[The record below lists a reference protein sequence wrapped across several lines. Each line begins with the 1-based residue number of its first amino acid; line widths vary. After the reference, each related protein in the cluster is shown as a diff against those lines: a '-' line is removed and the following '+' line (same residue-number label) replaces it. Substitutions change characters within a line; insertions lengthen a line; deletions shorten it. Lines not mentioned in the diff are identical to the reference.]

1 MNLIYLGLDFKVE
14 LKHESINTIVFENP
28 FMYRTLIGE
37 MIKSINGETTKWV
50 LSDISG
56 EYNWKKDVYLVTD
69 FFTLDFNN
77 RTLLTKLQQRL
88 ANIAQESVGD
98 LFDINGKIQKFLYT
112 IEDAIPLN
120 LVHNEDI
127 NALDLIKMAGVKID
141 EEAFDLI
148 DQTISFIDVVM
159 ELLHP
164 KLIVLLYSRSF
175 MTHDEL
181 DLFFSTLL
189 SKKIPVLCIEQA
201 LADQIQ
207 IVENKEVV
215 YTVDSDYCVF

>member
-50 LSDISG
+50 LSDIG
-56 EYNWKKDVYLVTD
+56 EEYNWKKDVYLVTD

-98 LFDINGKIQKFLYT
+98 LFDINGIIQKFLYT

-148 DQTISFIDVVM
+148 DQTISFVDVVM

-201 LADQIQ
+201 LADQVQ

-215 YTVDSDYCVF
+215 YTIDSDYCVF

>member
-1 MNLIYLGLDFKVE
+1 MNLIYLGLDFKIE
-14 LKHESINTIVFENP
+14 LKREAINTIIFENP

-50 LSDISG
+50 LSDVGG
-56 EYNWKKDVYLVTD
+56 EHNWKKDVYFVAD

-77 RTLLTKLQQRL
+77 RTLLSKLQQRL
-88 ANIAQESVGD
+88 ANIAQETVGD
-98 LFDINGKIQKFLYT
+98 LLDINSKVQKFLYT
-112 IEDAIPLN
+112 LEDAIPLN

-127 NALDLIKMAGVKID
+127 NALDLIKMASVRID
-141 EEAFDLI
+141 DQAFDLI

-164 KLIVLLYSRSF
+164 KLIVLLYARRF

-189 SKKIPVLCIEQA
+189 SKKIPVLCIEQD
-201 LADQIQ
+201 LADQIR
-207 IVENKEVV
+207 IVDNKEVV
-215 YTVDSDYCVF
+215 YTIDSDYCVF

>member
-1 MNLIYLGLDFKVE
+1 MNLIYLSLDLKIE
-14 LKHESINTIVFENP
+14 LKRDLVNTIVVESP
-28 FMYRTLIGE
+28 FIYRTLVGD
-37 MIKSINGETTKWV
+37 MIKSINGETTNWV
-50 LSDISG
+50 LADIGG
-56 EYNWKKDVYLVTD
+56 EHNWKKDVYLVTD

-77 RTLLTKLQQRL
+77 RTLLSKLQQRL
-88 ANIAQESVGD
+88 ANIAQENVGD

-127 NALDLIKMAGVKID
+127 NALDLIKMAGVRID

-148 DQTISFIDVVM
+148 DQSISFIDVVM

-164 KLIVLLYSRSF
+164 KLIVLLHPRCF
-175 MTHDEL
+175 MTQDEL
-181 DLFFSTLL
+181 GLFFSTVL
-189 SKKIPVLCIEQA
+189 SKKIPILCIEQN

-207 IVENKEVV
+207 IVDNKEVV
-215 YTVDSDYCVF
+215 YTIDSDYCVF